1 MHCNDPTVQ
10 EGFPVSRPSL
20 HLIQPCQFLV
30 SAWRRHQTP
39 TSSRPISM
47 LLQPIACYGVRFQ
60 KEGCPGLP
68 GFWECRRRAVWE
80 GQDWGSFRGC
90 ASALGQTA
98 AGDPWASPCMAGK
111 TPHYQAARSVLFHSS
126 SPRQPRVLQVS
137 APPGTERAVQ
147 EQGRGTA
154 TQDGTGGHLLPCLW
168 NWRAEFW

>member
-30 SAWRRHQTP
+30 STWRRHQTP

-98 AGDPWASPCMAGK
+98 AGDPCASPCMAGK